1 MGSHEAAGVSGI
13 KLWLSVGAFT
23 VFYAVCLVVILP
35 IIGLALLVYRDKL
48 MGRGYVHQ
56 LH

>member
-1 MGSHEAAGVSGI
+1 MSGI